1 MPTRALK
8 FEVVKVHYM
17 YLDIQK
23 VPYLQSRNTR
33 VARRRRMVV
42 AETPTRRK
50 SRGNLSG
57 REEGHE
63 FIIGML
69 TSPSISSLILSSAL
83 PLLLVT
89 VQP

>member
-1 MPTRALK
+1 MHQL
-8 FEVVKVHYM
+8 
-17 YLDIQK
+17 YLDIEK
-23 VPYLQSRNTR
+23 VPYLQSRNKR

-63 FIIGML
+63 CIIGNEFQDNL
-69 TSPSISSLILSSAL
+69 PSP
-83 PLLLVT
+83 V
-89 VQP
+89 